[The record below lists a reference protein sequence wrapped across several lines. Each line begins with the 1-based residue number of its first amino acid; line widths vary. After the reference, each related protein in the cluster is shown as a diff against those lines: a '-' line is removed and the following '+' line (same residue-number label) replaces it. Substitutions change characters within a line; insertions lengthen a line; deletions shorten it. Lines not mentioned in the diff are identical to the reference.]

1 MNKIVNKFVLKEDR
15 FMPKLHS
22 KQPGF
27 TYIACGP
34 FTKHHK
40 RIENF
45 RETGNL
51 KRLYRIE
58 LDKAC
63 FLMMQHIVRV
73 NIQLKELFQ
82 IRI

>member
-27 TYIACGP
+27 TYSACGP

>member
-27 TYIACGP
+27 TYSACGP
-34 FTKHHK
+34 FNKHHK

-73 NIQLKELFQ
+73 NI
-82 IRI
+82 

>member
-1 MNKIVNKFVLKEDR
+1 MNKIVNKFVLNEDR
-15 FMPKLHS
+15 FMPELHS

-27 TYIACGP
+27 TYSACGP

-40 RIENF
+40 RTENF

-51 KRLYRIE
+51 KHLYRIE

-73 NIQLKELFQ
+73 NI
-82 IRI
+82 

>member
-27 TYIACGP
+27 TYSACGK

-73 NIQLKELFQ
+73 NI
-82 IRI
+82 

>member
-27 TYIACGP
+27 TYSASGP